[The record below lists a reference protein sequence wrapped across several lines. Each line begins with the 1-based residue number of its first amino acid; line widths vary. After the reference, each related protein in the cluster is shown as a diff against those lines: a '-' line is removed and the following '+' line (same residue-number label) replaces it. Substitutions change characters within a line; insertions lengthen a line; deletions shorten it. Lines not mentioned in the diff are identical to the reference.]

1 MRGDVLSDGERD
13 ALAAPHKIL
22 ARSHLRIVQVSKS
35 RAAGLDDGENL
46 LQVAQVGLDCFER
59 REQLRQQ
66 KLALIVSYRLAPSG
80 LAPLRVLP
88 FGRGDCFA
96 HLGAHGVERVLA
108 RDHDGCVEAASA
120 CARLGAYTRLKKKL
134 ERQRRARPTQVVQV
148 CFSLL

>member
-13 ALAAPHKIL
+13 ALAAPDEIL
-22 ARSHLRIVQVSKS
+22 ARSHLRIVQVRKS

-80 LAPLRVLP
+80 LAPLGVLP

-108 RDHDGCVEAASA
+108 RDHDGCVEGRERV
-120 CARLGAYTRLKKKL
+120 CLDARKKKL
-134 ERQRRARPTQVVQV
+134 DRQRRAADTSGP
-148 CFSLL
+148 SLLFPL